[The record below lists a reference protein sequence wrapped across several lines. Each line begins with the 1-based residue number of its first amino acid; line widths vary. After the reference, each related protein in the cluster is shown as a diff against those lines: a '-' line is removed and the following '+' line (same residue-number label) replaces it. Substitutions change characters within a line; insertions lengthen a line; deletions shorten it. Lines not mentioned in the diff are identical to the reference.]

1 MAQNVAESFLVS
13 LGFKADTAALDDTIA
28 RLREITR
35 LVERLRALGVNM
47 QMDLVEREAIS
58 GEPIAFEEP
67 AGAGF

>member
-13 LGFKADTAALDDTIA
+13 LGFKADTAALDETIS

-35 LVERLRALGVNM
+35 LVERLRVLGVNV
-47 QMDLVEREAIS
+47 QMDLVESSVLA